1 MTVNVKFIVQIHSKQ
16 EKNVF
21 IGLQQQTP
29 WWPNLTAANLVVI
42 AITVLLS
49 LLSMATL
56 AA

>member
-1 MTVNVKFIVQIHSKQ
+1 MYSLVFSSKHP
-16 EKNVF
+16 
-21 IGLQQQTP
+21 GG
-29 WWPNLTAANLVVI
+29 PNLTAANLVVI